1 MCLSTLECTNVT
13 SPPVLKLWDSQGYL
27 WLPYDLTE
35 VINLI
40 GVTFKQKIIFSFKKI
55 LMSFLP
61 DYCHSFRITVIPSGF
76 LSFLPDFCHSFRIK
90 AMGYPRLP
98 MAFL

>member
-1 MCLSTLECTNVT
+1 MNQSFFNFLVCFNYKVDSHKIKHGFYDPLALLRDIYIIKSGVCLSLLECTNVT

-40 GVTFKQKIIFSFKKI
+40 GVTFKQKIIFLKK
-55 LMSFLP
+55 
-61 DYCHSFRITVIPSGF
+61 
-76 LSFLPDFCHSFRIK
+76 K
-90 AMGYPRLP
+90 N
-98 MAFL
+98 